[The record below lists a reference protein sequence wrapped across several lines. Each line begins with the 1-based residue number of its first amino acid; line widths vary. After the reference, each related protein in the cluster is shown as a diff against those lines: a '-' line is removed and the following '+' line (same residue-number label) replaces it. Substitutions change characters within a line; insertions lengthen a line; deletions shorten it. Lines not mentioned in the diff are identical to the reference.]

1 MDIAHIAALAH
12 LDLTPEE
19 ADAMQRDLASI
30 LDYVNQLNQI
40 DTQGVEPMAQ
50 PLVADPPLRT
60 DAVQPWFTQGEAVA
74 NAPAAEHG
82 MFEVP
87 KIIDRG

>member
-19 ADAMQRDLASI
+19 ASAMQRDLLSI

-50 PLVADPPLRT
+50 PLVAGSPLRS
-60 DAVQPWFTQGEAVA
+60 DAVQPWFSQAEAMA
-74 NAPAAEHG
+74 NAPAAAHG

-87 KIIDRG
+87 KILDRG